1 MLLDLLLVL
10 RVDFLELPREI
21 RLALVAL
28 FQSFN
33 AENESVVVVGE
44 RLNYELNRDFHE
56 GDLDDVLVDDAAKE
70 FRKADQ
76 VLSISE

>member
-21 RLALVAL
+21 RQALVAL

-44 RLNYELNRDFHE
+44 SLNYELNRYFHK
-56 GDLDDVLVDDAAKE
+56 GHLDDVLVDDATKE
-70 FRKADQ
+70 FRKANQ